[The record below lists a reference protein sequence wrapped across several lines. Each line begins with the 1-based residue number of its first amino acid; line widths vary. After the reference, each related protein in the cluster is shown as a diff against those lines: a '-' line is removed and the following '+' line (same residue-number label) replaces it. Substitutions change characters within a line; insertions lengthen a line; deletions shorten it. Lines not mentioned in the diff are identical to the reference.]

1 MGYIGSKSN
10 VCSLVL
16 LLKDHLRQVALFFFN
31 SVFVSILM
39 DVANHS
45 LLQQEKT
52 GGNGFG

>member
-1 MGYIGSKSN
+1 MGYIASKSN

-16 LLKDHLRQVALFFFN
+16 LRDHLRQAALFILN
-31 SVFVSILM
+31 SEFMSIIM